1 MINISAPK
9 TLTLKKSALKKVIE
23 THPDENTVNEYR
35 EELHKLV
42 SLDFEV
48 PIFEGGVWKV
58 REQLQPESRGYKL
71 HKFESD
77 TEAWAFYE
85 SK

>member
-9 TLTLKKSALKKVIE
+9 PIKVPN
-23 THPDENTVNEYR
+23 PDFDAPICVN
-35 EELHKLV
+35 
-42 SLDFEV
+42 D
-48 PIFEGGVWKV
+48 VWKV
-58 REQLQPESRGYKL
+58 REQLNPENRGYQW
-71 HKFESD
+71 HKFGSD

>member
-9 TLTLKKSALKKVIE
+9 T
-23 THPDENTVNEYR
+23 N
-35 EELHKLV
+35 

-48 PIFEGGVWKV
+48 PVFEDGVWKV
-58 REQLQPESRGYKL
+58 REQLYPENRGYKV
-71 HKFESD
+71 HKFECRM
-77 TEAWAFYE
+77 EAWAFYE